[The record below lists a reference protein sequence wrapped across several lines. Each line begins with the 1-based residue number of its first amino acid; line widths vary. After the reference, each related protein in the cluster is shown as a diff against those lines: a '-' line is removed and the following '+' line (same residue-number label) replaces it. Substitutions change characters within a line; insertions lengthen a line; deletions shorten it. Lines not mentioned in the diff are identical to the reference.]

1 MRKDLSSR
9 RAIGRSRADRQIYSF
24 RRLPKLHSIPLG
36 IDKPPESPVIVVL
49 RLRIDHRSGCLQFR
63 QHSVQIID
71 LKIQHGRLRNRKVI
85 RSLRKKRH
93 RDRRPLRLPWK
104 SETPVRDSTAYP
116 QMLFVPRI
124 QSLGISSPQKRTTQS
139 GDFSHKFSQRTERL
153 RRPIL
158 YPQRPILS
166 SRCKN
171 IRSVLR
177 SVILNS

>member
-24 RRLPKLHSIPLG
+24 RRLPKLHPIPLG
-36 IDKPPESPVIVVL
+36 IDKPPESPVVVVL

-93 RDRRPLRLPWK
+93 RDIPPLRLPWK
-104 SETPVRDSTAYP
+104 GKHPSGTGPLIPRCCSYHAYKALGSAARKNAPPNPVTLAINSP
-116 QMLFVPRI
+116 NVPNDCDG
-124 QSLGISSPQKRTTQS
+124 Q
-139 GDFSHKFSQRTERL
+139 
-153 RRPIL
+153 
-158 YPQRPILS
+158 YY
-166 SRCKN
+166 
-171 IRSVLR
+171 
-177 SVILNS
+177 ILNVRSFRHDAKTSAPFFVLLS